1 MNQRRRIWLVTSTFL
16 QTLLV
21 LAAMLLR
28 VLSRH
33 PEARFIAM
41 ATVALLSFSCGGQIG
56 LAVCV
61 KLQEINTTM
70 ITGALVQLATDRKLF
85 NLKNAAR
92 DRKVLFF
99 AALLAGAFAGAALNG
114 RWSGAGTIGV
124 AAAIK
129 GLVCVSFLFNHGMV
143 NKGKRGE
150 ERQRLER
157 ERG

>member
-1 MNQRRRIWLVTSTFL
+1 
-16 QTLLV
+16 
-21 LAAMLLR
+21 
-28 VLSRH
+28 
-33 PEARFIAM
+33 M

-61 KLQEINTTM
+61 ELQEINTTM

-99 AALLAGAFAGAALNG
+99 VALLGGAFAGAALNR
-114 RWSGAGTIGV
+114 RWTGAGTIGV

-129 GLVCVSFLFNHGMV
+129 GLVCISFLFNHGMV
-143 NKGKRGE
+143 NKRKKGE
-150 ERQRLER
+150 ERQRLHQER
-157 ERG
+157 A